1 MYCKFGKIVLFNEH
15 HPLASVLSL
24 QASLGPPCLSFDI
37 IPEQSKAD
45 FPLSVTAVAG
55 TQAAKVDTEIL
66 LNINNLPI

>member
-1 MYCKFGKIVLFNEH
+1 MSIALWKQSIQHYKVAI
-15 HPLASVLSL
+15 

-55 TQAAKVDTEIL
+55 TQASKVGSS
-66 LNINNLPI
+66 NLDLEYNCS